1 MEFGFWGYHDVGRG
15 GVGVALLWVELL
27 SWVRAV
33 TVLGERSL
41 DSICIGNIVLTSRSS
56 FYWDGWSG
64 QRSAKGWTMKVQRA
78 WVLEREQRIVIQRER
93 TLALIQR
100 TYAKQ

>member
-1 MEFGFWGYHDVGRG
+1 MT
-15 GVGVALLWVELL
+15 WVEVELGWPCFGLSCSLGCVRLL
-27 SWVRAV
+27 CWVSAHLIRF
-33 TVLGERSL
+33 VL
-41 DSICIGNIVLTSRSS
+41 GNIVLTSRSS

-64 QRSAKGWTMKVQRA
+64 QRSAKSWTMKVQRA